1 MSQSPYKGFNR
12 GRMLN
17 LLIEGLDLKSQSPY
31 KGFNSKLGIKVK
43 KGLILESQSPYK
55 GFNRTR

>member
-31 KGFNSKLGIKVK
+31 KGFNSKLGIK
-43 KGLILESQSPYK
+43 GLILESQSPYK